1 MFVIMPE
8 RGKKKLSNAGDLSL
22 GSQTLMSI
30 QFRYL
35 CKLLMIFILMQLM
48 FAMYYNKSTSSYN
61 LYWIFPKVFSSS

>member
-35 CKLLMIFILMQLM
+35 C
-48 FAMYYNKSTSSYN
+48 
-61 LYWIFPKVFSSS
+61 